1 MKKVTLAVF
10 GSLGDLHPM
19 IGVGLALRARG
30 VHVTIATQPD
40 YRDKV
45 LNAGLDFH
53 PVGLTYVSYFQD
65 NSLSPAEFVSRFA
78 GDSGYVYKSVI
89 APYLAKSIE
98 EIRPLISQSDGV
110 VSTSLAFHAH
120 IAATLEQKPFIVAH
134 LSPGVMFSAYD
145 PLKSPEAP
153 FLSGR
158 GPWSRS
164 FNRLLLALGGV
175 KISPSLAAIRGTY
188 KAYGVAPD
196 LNFVVLKS
204 DLLTLGLYSPL
215 LGEKQPDHPANL
227 SITGYPFYDSPD
239 GHTPQLDAELR
250 AFLDGGSAPLVF
262 SLGSAAVFGGERYYR
277 TAVKAALALR
287 RRAVILVGPGS
298 SLLGEDFGS
307 DVYVTPYAPHSL
319 LFPRASAVVHHGGI
333 GSAGQALLSGRPQL
347 VTPVFADQF
356 DNAERVRR
364 LGVVGILPY
373 RGWSVG
379 AAKARIKSLLSAPDV
394 ADAARQMSETI
405 AGETGAY
412 IAADLIIHALDRVL
426 LHA

>member
-1 MKKVTLAVF
+1 MTKVTLAVF

-19 IGVGLALRARG
+19 IGVGLALQARG
-30 VHVTIATQPD
+30 VRVTVATQED
-40 YRDKV
+40 YREKV

-53 PVGLTYVSYFQD
+53 PVGLTYGSYFQD
-65 NSLSPAEFVSRFA
+65 TGVTPAEFVARLA
-78 GDSGYVYKSVI
+78 ADSGYVYKSVI
-89 APYLAKSIE
+89 APYLARSIE
-98 EIRPLISQSDGV
+98 DIRPLISQCDGV

-120 IAATLEQKPFIVAH
+120 IAATLERKPFVVAH

-153 FLSGR
+153 FMSGH

-164 FNRLLLALGGV
+164 FNRLLLGLGTV
-175 KISPSLAAIRGTY
+175 KISPSLAAIKRTY
-188 KAYGVAPD
+188 KAYGVVPD

-204 DLLTLGLYSPL
+204 DVLTLGLYSPL

-239 GHTPQLDAELR
+239 GKVSQLDVGLR
-250 AFLDGGSAPLVF
+250 GFLDSGSAPLVF

-277 TAVKAALALR
+277 TAVKVALSMR
-287 RRAVILVGPGS
+287 RRAVILCGHGS
-298 SLLGEDFGS
+298 SLLGEDFGA

-319 LFPRASAVVHHGGI
+319 LFPRASVVVHHGGI

-356 DNAERVRR
+356 DNAERIRR
-364 LGVVGILPY
+364 RGSGKVLPFRAWGVG
-373 RGWSVG
+373 S
-379 AAKARIKSLLSAPDV
+379 AKAAIKSLLRTD
-394 ADAARQMSETI
+394 DIAALAMTLSETVGRESGS
-405 AGETGAY
+405 AT
-412 IAADLIIHALDRVL
+412 AADQIIRALETV
-426 LHA
+426 